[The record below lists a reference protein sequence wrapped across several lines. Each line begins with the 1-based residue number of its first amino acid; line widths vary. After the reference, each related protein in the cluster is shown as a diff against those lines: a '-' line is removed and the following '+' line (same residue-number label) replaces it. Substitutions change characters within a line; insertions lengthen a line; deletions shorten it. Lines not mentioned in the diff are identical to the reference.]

1 MKTAF
6 TMIEMLVVIAII
18 AILTGITVG
27 SYNYVTK
34 LAQKTRGVELVSNV
48 ATALNALYLRENRW
62 PPSLL
67 NEANGEGRLTARA
80 AACLAVHK
88 LMSLTYTTREEE
100 GEQVYVLSGL
110 DRCGIVTP
118 WATAVLKKLPAGGSP
133 LAAKVPS
140 GGTIRDHQ
148 LHFAIDDDGD
158 GIVVAN
164 LGSGMRKIRATAVV
178 WSWGMNGKE
187 DDYKASTAGRGNADD
202 IYSWNVAQEVK

>member
-1 MKTAF
+1 MA
-6 TMIEMLVVIAII
+6 
-18 AILTGITVG
+18 
-27 SYNYVTK
+27 SS
-34 LAQKTRGVELVSNV
+34 TRTFS
-48 ATALNALYLRENRW
+48 
-62 PPSLL
+62 
-67 NEANGEGRLTARA
+67 
-80 AACLAVHK
+80 
-88 LMSLTYTTREEE
+88 
-100 GEQVYVLSGL
+100 
-110 DRCGIVTP
+110 
-118 WATAVLKKLPAGGSP
+118 
-133 LAAKVPS
+133 KVPS

>member
-1 MKTAF
+1 MKKAF

-100 GEQVYVLSGL
+100 GE
-110 DRCGIVTP
+110 
-118 WATAVLKKLPAGGSP
+118 
-133 LAAKVPS
+133 
-140 GGTIRDHQ
+140 
-148 LHFAIDDDGD
+148 
-158 GIVVAN
+158 
-164 LGSGMRKIRATAVV
+164 
-178 WSWGMNGKE
+178 
-187 DDYKASTAGRGNADD
+187 
-202 IYSWNVAQEVK
+202 